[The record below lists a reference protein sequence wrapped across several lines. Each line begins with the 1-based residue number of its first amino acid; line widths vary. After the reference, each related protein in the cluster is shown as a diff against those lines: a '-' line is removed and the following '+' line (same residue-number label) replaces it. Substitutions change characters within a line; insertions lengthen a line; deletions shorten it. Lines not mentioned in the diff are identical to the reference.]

1 MGHAE
6 EMSQGDRFAFGANW
20 WRFLELLDDNRIER
34 AEHSLREMLGVESL
48 RGKSFI
54 DVGSGSGLFSLAA
67 RRLGARVLSLDYDP
81 TSVRCT
87 AELRR
92 RYFDEDPDWRVLQG
106 SVLDPEVLAGLG
118 RFDVVY
124 SWGVLHHTGR
134 MWEALANVVPLAA
147 PQGQLFVSI
156 YNDQGRTSR
165 TWLAV
170 KRAYNALPNPLR
182 WLVLFPAFVRL
193 WGPTTLRDFVALR
206 PFSTWRNYGQGAT
219 RGMDPW
225 RDTVDWV
232 GGLPFEVAR
241 PEQIIEFYWSHGF
254 ILTKLRTCAGGIG
267 CNEYVFS
274 RVPRAA
280 DGQ

>member
-1 MGHAE
+1 
-6 EMSQGDRFAFGANW
+6 
-20 WRFLELLDDNRIER
+20 LLDDNRIER
-34 AEHSLREMLGVESL
+34 AEHSLREMLGVQSL
-48 RGKSFI
+48 RGKSLV
-54 DVGSGSGLFSLAA
+54 DLGSGSGLFSLAA
-67 RRLGARVLSLDYDP
+67 RRLGARVVSLDYDP

-92 RYFDEDPDWRVLQG
+92 RYFNEDPEWQVLQG
-106 SVLDPEVLAGLG
+106 SVLDRDLLAGLG

-134 MWEALANVVPLAA
+134 MWEALANVVPLVA
-147 PQGQLFVSI
+147 PQGQLFVAI
-156 YNDQGRTSR
+156 YNDQGPTSR
-165 TWLAV
+165 MWLAV

-182 WLVLFPAFVRL
+182 WLVLFPAFLRL
-193 WGPTTLRDFVALR
+193 WGPTTLRDFFALR
-206 PFSTWRNYGQGAT
+206 PFSTWRNYGKGAT

-241 PEQIIEFYWSHGF
+241 PEQIFEFYLSHGF

-267 CNEYVFS
+267 CNEYVFI
-274 RVPRAA
+274 RGPGAP
-280 DGQ
+280 DGQR